1 MSSEDDSPPTLSDNG
16 LDPDQDNLW
25 PPFRVLKRADVDL
38 KVGGK
43 SKKYS
48 VVIKVLPTDDPERH
62 TNGRK
67 FRELL
72 KFSKEVQVYQNVIHS
87 MMIYD
92 EKRYPSACVEPPV
105 PKCYLSQLDAQN
117 DVLVLE
123 NLGFLGYNH
132 YPKEHLADVDHCRVA
147 LRRMAHFHAIST
159 LIQRDSEM
167 SLCDLFPFAVDAS
180 SFRIRFQRQVSRVKE
195 ELSKYLLTVGIKG
208 SKKGLD
214 KEKVD
219 NIIEGHLTDLFWK
232 LVELRSLPGDRRFS
246 VLIHGTMDPC
256 NMVFQYDEISGRP
269 ICAKFLDFSS
279 LAVSSPVIDITYFLH
294 RAIHPEVA
302 TANHGLLLQFY
313 HRAHTEAI
321 ESFGMHG
328 YEMELETLLNEYQSK
343 QDYGAMMGC
352 LLRPAIYVLQ
362 CINRKEEETPAG
374 QSQHHT
380 MTRSETVAAAA
391 AAAARG
397 GGGGVEVAS
406 SSSTSSTFGAGKKKT
421 PKPSRK
427 NPPSRKKGGGA
438 LSTDDNLDGDDEH
451 GDDTEDNIDKKTESS
466 EGADVQDDLESDD
479 PLRFKP
485 TVPTDRLK
493 IDRDLVPVDLR
504 LHSYL
509 SALAKSCPCPCSI
522 SGSRELVIS
531 ELSADSLEDLHIQA
545 RQQDQPGLKTFDCSS
560 GSTTSALKK
569 LLLGL
574 ISHKDD
580 GFNGTSAV
588 NGSGGRRNGKD

>member
-1 MSSEDDSPPTLSDNG
+1 MSDNG
-16 LDPDQDNLW
+16 LDPDKDNLW

-43 SKKYS
+43 PKKYS

-123 NLGFLGYNH
+123 NLGFLGYKP
-132 YPKEHLADVDHCRVA
+132 YPKDHLADVDHCRVA

-180 SFRIRFQRQVSRVKE
+180 SFWIRFQRQVSRVKE

-219 NIIEGHLTDLFWK
+219 KIIEGHLTDLFWK
-232 LVELRSLPGDRRFS
+232 LVELRSLPDDRRFS
-246 VLIHGTMDPC
+246 VLIHGSMDPC
-256 NMVFQYDEISGRP
+256 NMVFQYDELSGRP
-269 ICAKFLDFSS
+269 ICAKFLDFS
-279 LAVSSPVIDITYFLH
+279 AMCVSSPVIDITYFLH

-362 CINRKEEETPAG
+362 CINRKDEDPPPGE
-374 QSQHHT
+374 SQHHT
-380 MTRSETVAAAA
+380 MTKAETSKLATAAAA
-391 AAAARG
+391 SSA
-397 GGGGVEVAS
+397 GVS
-406 SSSTSSTFGAGKKKT
+406 SSSTSSTFGGPVNKKKT
-421 PKPSRK
+421 PKVIRK
-427 NPPSRKKGGGA
+427 NNRNKRGNGA
-438 LSTDDNLDGDDEH
+438 TDEDLDGDDED
-451 GDDTEDNIDKKTESS
+451 GGEDTEENIDKIKNSAGE
-466 EGADVQDDLESDD
+466 EGEGIEAQDDLETDD
-479 PLRFKP
+479 PLKFKP
-485 TVPTDRLK
+485 TVPTERLK

-545 RQQDQPGLKTFDCSS
+545 RQQDPPGLKTFDCSN
-560 GSTTSALKK
+560 GSTSSALKK

-574 ISHKDD
+574 ISTSHKED
-580 GFNGTSAV
+580 GSSSGGGTAV
-588 NGSGGRRNGKD
+588 NGSGGRKNGKD